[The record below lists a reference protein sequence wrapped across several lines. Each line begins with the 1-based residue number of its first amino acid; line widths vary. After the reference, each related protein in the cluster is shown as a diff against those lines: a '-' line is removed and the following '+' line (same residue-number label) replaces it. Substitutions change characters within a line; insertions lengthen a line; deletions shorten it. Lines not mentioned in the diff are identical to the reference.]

1 MVLLLTRELV
11 LKKLATVFPDPAIAQ
26 HALTSLDSYGGADG
40 QPAKEAVQ
48 LAILK
53 SCDGM
58 LWRLRELV
66 KLAKGD
72 FRDVLYPAQAPE
84 RFKDSRENQQTIR
97 SGADIR
103 FPTKKNSPSKAAAME
118 KRDQA
123 QCVAWLSTD

>member
-1 MVLLLTRELV
+1 MVLLLTREFV
-11 LKKLATVFPDPAIAQ
+11 LKKLAKAFPDPAIAQ
-26 HALTSLDSYGGADG
+26 QALTSLDSYGGSEG

-48 LAILK
+48 LAVLK

-84 RFKDSRENQQTIR
+84 HFKDSRELQQILR
-97 SGADIR
+97 SGGDIR
-103 FPTKKNSPSKAAAME
+103 FSMKKISPSKKA
-118 KRDQA
+118 
-123 QCVAWLSTD
+123 